1 MTLNY
6 RRHLS
11 YYMPHRASM
20 KVLRELSARQRSV
33 LSRRMMLIR
42 SVDTLVILRFII
54 MSFVCKSA
62 QSLNSMECGGVP

>member
-1 MTLNY
+1 
-6 RRHLS
+6 
-11 YYMPHRASM
+11 
-20 KVLRELSARQRSV
+20 
-33 LSRRMMLIR
+33 MLIR